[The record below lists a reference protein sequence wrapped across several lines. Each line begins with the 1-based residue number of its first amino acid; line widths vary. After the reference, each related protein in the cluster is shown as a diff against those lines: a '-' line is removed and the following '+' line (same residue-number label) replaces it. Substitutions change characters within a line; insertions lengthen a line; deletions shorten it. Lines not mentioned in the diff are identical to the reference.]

1 MIGIISAFG
10 AAISWTYACFIW
22 RSQTEKYKSID
33 INLVKNIIAFLI
45 FLPTFINYS
54 ILIDSKSI
62 FTLLLSG
69 VIGIGLGDT
78 FYIKSLQ
85 IIGTRRTLSIETVS
99 PLLAALS
106 GEIFINENLALRS
119 YIGIVIISISLFILL
134 RQRTNLL
141 VNNST
146 TINEQ
151 NNLSIYIFP
160 FLSVLCAV
168 LGGLLSR
175 IVFLESNLNLSPFQT
190 TEIRLLG
197 AIIFLITIKK
207 FRINFFFKK
216 LDKNDQK
223 RFLLSIFFGT
233 NLGILLQQIV
243 FKTLPLG
250 IGWSLLSTSP
260 IISLFFAS
268 KEEGTI
274 TRVIIFFT
282 TLLFLGLCLIIL

>member
-33 INLVKNIIAFLI
+33 INLVKNIISFLI
-45 FLPTFINYS
+45 FLPVLINFS
-54 ILIDSKSI
+54 VLIDSKSML
-62 FTLLLSG
+62 TLLMSG

-85 IIGTRRTLSIETVS
+85 IIGTRKTLSIETLS

-119 YIGIVIISISLFILL
+119 YVGIVIISISLFILL
-134 RQRTNLL
+134 RQRTNLV
-141 VNNST
+141 VNSLS

-151 NNLSIYIFP
+151 NNLSIYVFP

-168 LGGLLSR
+168 SGGLLSR
-175 IVFLESNLNLSPFQT
+175 IVFLESNLSPFQT

-207 FRINFFFKK
+207 FRINFFLKK
-216 LDKNDQK
+216 LDNKDQT

-250 IGWSLLSTSP
+250 VGWTLLSTSP
-260 IISLFFAS
+260 VISLFFSS
-268 KEEGTI
+268 KEEGMI
-274 TRVIIFFT
+274 TKGIILFT
-282 TLLFLGLCLIIL
+282 SLLFLGLCLIIL

>member
-45 FLPTFINYS
+45 FLPAFINFS
-54 ILIDSKSI
+54 FLVDSKYI
-62 FTLLLSG
+62 LTLLLSG

-85 IIGTRRTLSIETVS
+85 IIGTRKTLSIETLS

-119 YIGIVIISISLFILL
+119 YVGIVTISISLFILL
-134 RQRTNLL
+134 RQRTNLV
-141 VNNST
+141 VNSLS
-146 TINEQ
+146 TINEP
-151 NNLSIYIFP
+151 NNLSIYVFP

-168 LGGLLSR
+168 SGGLLSR
-175 IVFLESNLNLSPFQT
+175 IVFLESNLSPFQS

-197 AIIFLITIKK
+197 AIIFLITIKR
-207 FRINFFFKK
+207 FRINFFLKK
-216 LDKNDQK
+216 LDNKDQT

-250 IGWSLLSTSP
+250 VGWTLLSTSP
-260 IISLFFAS
+260 VISLFFSS
-268 KEEGTI
+268 KEEGMI
-274 TRVIIFFT
+274 TKGIIFFT
-282 TLLFLGLCLIIL
+282 SLLFLGLCLIIS

>member
-54 ILIDSKSI
+54 VLIDSKSI

-146 TINEQ
+146 TFNKQ

-175 IVFLESNLNLSPFQT
+175 IVFLESNLSPFQT

-274 TRVIIFFT
+274 TKVIIFFT

>member
-45 FLPTFINYS
+45 FLPAFINFSVLIDLKS
-54 ILIDSKSI
+54 IL
-62 FTLLLSG
+62 TLLLSG

-175 IVFLESNLNLSPFQT
+175 IVFLESNLSPFQT

-274 TRVIIFFT
+274 TKVIIFFT

>member
-45 FLPTFINYS
+45 FLPAFINFS
-54 ILIDSKSI
+54 VLIDSKSML
-62 FTLLLSG
+62 TLLLSG

-85 IIGTRRTLSIETVS
+85 IIGTRKTLSIETLS

-119 YIGIVIISISLFILL
+119 YVGIVIISISLFILL
-134 RQRTNLL
+134 RQRTNLV
-141 VNNST
+141 VNSLS

-151 NNLSIYIFP
+151 NNLSIYVFP

-168 LGGLLSR
+168 SGGLLSR
-175 IVFLESNLNLSPFQT
+175 IVFLESNLSPFQT

-207 FRINFFFKK
+207 FRINFFLKK
-216 LDKNDQK
+216 LDDNDQK

-250 IGWSLLSTSP
+250 IGWTLLSTSP
-260 IISLFFAS
+260 VISLFFSS
-268 KEEGTI
+268 KEEGMI
-274 TRVIIFFT
+274 TKGIIFFT
-282 TLLFLGLCLIIL
+282 SLLFLGLCLIIS

>member
-1 MIGIISAFG
+1 MIGIFSAF
-10 AAISWTYACFIW
+10 AASISWTYACFIW

-45 FLPTFINYS
+45 FLPAFINIS
-54 ILIDSKSI
+54 VLNDLKSI
-62 FTLLLSG
+62 IILLISG

-85 IIGTRRTLSIETVS
+85 LIGTRRTLSIETLS

-106 GEIFINENLALRS
+106 GVIFINENLAFRS
-119 YIGIVIISISLFILL
+119 YIGITMISISLFILL
-134 RQRTNLL
+134 RQRTNLV
-141 VNNST
+141 VNNLT
-146 TINEQ
+146 TITEK

-160 FLSVLCAV
+160 FLSVIFAV
-168 LGGLLSR
+168 SGGLLSR
-175 IVFLESNLNLSPFQT
+175 IVFLESNLSPFQT

-197 AIIFLITIKK
+197 SIIFLITIKN
-207 FRINFFFKK
+207 FRINFFLKK
-216 LDKNDQK
+216 LDFNDQK
-223 RFLLSIFFGT
+223 RFLLSIFLGT

-250 IGWSLLSTSP
+250 VGWTLLSTSP
-260 IISLFFAS
+260 LISLFFAT
-268 KEEGTI
+268 KEEGQI
-274 TRVIIFFT
+274 TKGIIFFT

>member
-45 FLPTFINYS
+45 FLPAFINFS
-54 ILIDSKSI
+54 VLVDSKSML
-62 FTLLLSG
+62 TLLMSG

-85 IIGTRRTLSIETVS
+85 IIGTRKTLSIETLS

-119 YIGIVIISISLFILL
+119 YVGIVIISISLFILL
-134 RQRTNLL
+134 RQRTNLV
-141 VNNST
+141 VNSLS

-151 NNLSIYIFP
+151 NNLSIYVFP

-168 LGGLLSR
+168 SGGLLSR
-175 IVFLESNLNLSPFQT
+175 IVFLESNLSPFQT

-197 AIIFLITIKK
+197 AIIFLITIKRFK
-207 FRINFFFKK
+207 INFFLKK
-216 LDKNDQK
+216 LDDNDQK
-223 RFLLSIFFGT
+223 KFLLSIFCGT

-250 IGWSLLSTSP
+250 IGWTLLSISP
-260 IISLFFAS
+260 VISLFFSS
-268 KEEGTI
+268 KEEGMI
-274 TRVIIFFT
+274 TKGIIFFT
-282 TLLFLGLCLIIL
+282 SLLFLGLCLIIS

>member
-45 FLPTFINYS
+45 FLPAFINFSVLNDLKS
-54 ILIDSKSI
+54 ILI
-62 FTLLLSG
+62 LLLSG

-85 IIGTRRTLSIETVS
+85 IIGTRKTLSIETLS

-119 YIGIVIISISLFILL
+119 YLGIVIISISLFILL
-134 RQRTNLL
+134 RQRTNLV
-141 VNNST
+141 VNSLS

-151 NNLSIYIFP
+151 NNLSIYVFP

-168 LGGLLSR
+168 SGGLLSR
-175 IVFLESNLNLSPFQT
+175 IVFLESNLSPFQT

-197 AIIFLITIKK
+197 AIIFLITIKRFK
-207 FRINFFFKK
+207 INFFLKK
-216 LDKNDQK
+216 LDDNDQK
-223 RFLLSIFFGT
+223 KFLLSIFCGT

-250 IGWSLLSTSP
+250 IGWTLLSISP
-260 IISLFFAS
+260 VISLFFSS
-268 KEEGTI
+268 KEEGMI
-274 TRVIIFFT
+274 TKGIILFT
-282 TLLFLGLCLIIL
+282 SLLFLGLCLIIL

>member
-22 RSQTEKYKSID
+22 RSQTEKYKYID

-45 FLPTFINYS
+45 FLPAFINFS
-54 ILIDSKSI
+54 VLIDSKSI
-62 FTLLLSG
+62 LTLFLSG

-85 IIGTRRTLSIETVS
+85 IIGTRRTLSIETLS

-134 RQRTNLL
+134 RQKTNLL
-141 VNNST
+141 VNNPT

-175 IVFLESNLNLSPFQT
+175 IVFLESNLSPFQT

-268 KEEGTI
+268 KEEGMI
-274 TRVIIFFT
+274 TKVIIFFT
-282 TLLFLGLCLIIL
+282 TLLFLGLCLIVL